1 MMDTVSRKPTMSHQP
16 PCASG
21 GMLRPY
27 CGAGGSRA
35 SQNSCWIRRSGLQS
49 TEASMLKPMML
60 KASVPNTSEA
70 TPRPPR

>member
-1 MMDTVSRKPTMSHQP
+1 MKPVTNHQP

-27 CGAGGSRA
+27 CGGGGSRA
-35 SQNSCWIRRSGLQS
+35 NQNSWRTSWMGFQS

-60 KASVPNTSEA
+60 KANVPKSSEA
-70 TPRPPR
+70 TPSEPR